1 MSAFPRD
8 HLNGRPKLLF
18 RDHGMDT
25 SSLITSKINQ
35 TISQL
40 LLVRPTLNI
49 SFPGLPRNFRASY
62 TTVFKPTFSVRGF
75 STLSAGII
83 AESGQGRETPNM
95 RDFYN

>member
-25 SSLITSKINQ
+25 CSLITGKINL

-40 LLVRPTLNI
+40 LSVRPTLNI
-49 SFPGLPRNFRASY
+49 SFPDLPLSFW
-62 TTVFKPTFSVRGF
+62 PFSIEKGALTKRKGE
-75 STLSAGII
+75 LHY
-83 AESGQGRETPNM
+83 RL
-95 RDFYN
+95 